1 MSDGT
6 VALCVSTV
14 HGRCTMGDKSPKS
27 KGKLA
32 DQKQTRSDAD
42 SRKKEA
48 AVSAKQIPKKK

>member
-1 MSDGT
+1 
-6 VALCVSTV
+6 
-14 HGRCTMGDKSPKS
+14 MGDKSPKS

-32 DQKQTRSDAD
+32 DQKQTRSNSD